1 VPPPWWPGVPCPA
14 IGKIPPG
21 LIDITLATAAD
32 QPAIETLLDACF
44 GPARHNRTAYRLRDG
59 ATPIAGLSCV
69 ARAGGT
75 IIGSLQCWDVALR
88 SVAGAR
94 TPLILLGPVA
104 VAAGQRG
111 AGIASALMR
120 HALAAADAAGAPP
133 ILLIGD
139 EAFYGRF
146 GFAVSATGGWIM
158 PGPVDRAR
166 LLLRGD
172 ALALPGLA
180 WVEGKDGLRRAA

>member
-1 VPPPWWPGVPCPA
+1 M
-14 IGKIPPG
+14 IE
-21 LIDITLATAAD
+21 ITCATAVD

-59 ATPIAGLSCV
+59 AVSIAGLSCV
-69 ARAGGT
+69 ARDAGAV
-75 IIGSLQCWDVALR
+75 IGSLQCWDIALR
-88 SVAGAR
+88 GVFGSR
-94 TPLILLGPVA
+94 SPLVLLGPVA

-120 HALAAADAAGAPP
+120 QALAAADAVGAPP
-133 ILLIGD
+133 VLLIGD
-139 EAFYGRF
+139 ESFYGRF
-146 GFAVSATGGWIM
+146 GFSAAATGAWIM
-158 PGPVDRAR
+158 PGPVDRTR

-172 ALALPGLA
+172 ATGLPSVA